1 MTEIKIT
8 IEING
13 HNSTQ
18 TMELETETYEEIE
31 RICNERKCSISDLI
45 VNDITEMTPEQAEE
59 IIFNW
64 DM

>member
-1 MTEIKIT
+1 MTEINIT

-13 HNSTQ
+13 HSSTD

-31 RICNERKCSISDLI
+31 RICKARKCSISDLI

-59 IIFNW
+59 IIFSW